1 MFSFLSDWDKLLFV
15 LTHLQYWDSL
25 LAIFKSI
32 VTMCKLPHDPKY
44 PLVSSTLKSSLTQHS
59 EFTVI
64 AALSKASWGHHM
76 KSNPACSST
85 PLPPNWLTQLLCYR
99 ILETCDFYA
108 KPLRS
113 NGLCPNPLGRT
124 WGVWSLSTNAEP
136 VQTKIPLRIHID
148 LFDMHFP
155 YAPVMQQRQET
166 HFYFCIVNVST
177 HFVLIKP
184 DPNPILIRCGICWS
198 NAAHSHICSVKSL
211 HPIFICVLDWIWSIY
226 ESPEII
232 SKKLL

>member
-1 MFSFLSDWDKLLFV
+1 MWTQGTLNAVLEQDTLWYAAADHSFYLMMDMFSFLSDWDKLLFV

-85 PLPPNWLTQLLCYR
+85 PLPPQLANSAPLLQDSGDLWFLCK
-99 ILETCDFYA
+99 TA
-108 KPLRS
+108 KIKRPL
-113 NGLCPNPLGRT
+113 P
-124 WGVWSLSTNAEP
+124 
-136 VQTKIPLRIHID
+136 
-148 LFDMHFP
+148 
-155 YAPVMQQRQET
+155 
-166 HFYFCIVNVST
+166 
-177 HFVLIKP
+177 
-184 DPNPILIRCGICWS
+184 
-198 NAAHSHICSVKSL
+198 
-211 HPIFICVLDWIWSIY
+211 
-226 ESPEII
+226 
-232 SKKLL
+232 